1 MTGNGIHI
9 LADWPIWLVVIVCGA
24 LGQLF
29 KLAVYSTTKG
39 CFDLALIAQ
48 GRGLPSLQATVL
60 SCLLVLV
67 GVRSGWSSG
76 QAAFALVFAVI
87 VIHDTVKLRVAASRQ
102 REVVFHLVA
111 SLPEAGQFHQ
121 RVAGYLDPRLH
132 QTSHVAVG
140 VAFGGLF
147 ALALGIAPG

>member
-1 MTGNGIHI
+1 MHM

-24 LGQLF
+24 LVQLF
-29 KLAVYSTTKG
+29 KLVVYSTAKR

-67 GVRSGWSSG
+67 GMRSGWNSG

-87 VIHDTVKLRVAASRQ
+87 VVHDTVKLRVAASRQ

-140 VAFGGLF
+140 VVFGSLF
-147 ALALGIAPG
+147 ALAFGIAPG

>member
-1 MTGNGIHI
+1 MYM
-9 LADWPIWLVVIVCGA
+9 LADWPIWLVVTVCGA

-29 KLAVYSTTKG
+29 KLGVYSITKHR
-39 CFDLALIAQ
+39 FDLALIAQ
-48 GRGLPSLQATVL
+48 GRGLPSLQANVL

-67 GVRSGWSSG
+67 GVRSGWNSG

-102 REVVFHLVA
+102 RKVVYHLVA
-111 SLPEAGQFHQ
+111 SLPDAGHFHQ

-132 QTSHVAVG
+132 QTSHMVAG
-140 VAFGGLF
+140 VVFGGLF
-147 ALALGIAPG
+147 ALALGITSG

>member
-1 MTGNGIHI
+1 MHM
-9 LADWPIWLVVIVCGA
+9 LSDLPIWLVVIVCGA
-24 LGQLF
+24 LGQIF
-29 KLAVYSTTKG
+29 KLAVYSITKR

-67 GVRSGWSSG
+67 GMRSGWSSG

-87 VIHDTVKLRVAASRQ
+87 VVHDTVKFRVTASRQ
-102 REVVFHLVA
+102 REVMFHLVA

-121 RVAGYLDPRLH
+121 RVAGFLDPRLH
-132 QTSHVAVG
+132 QTSHVVAG
-140 VAFGGLF
+140 VVFGSLF
-147 ALALGIAPG
+147 ALAFGIAPG

>member
-1 MTGNGIHI
+1 MNI
-9 LADWPIWLVVIVCGA
+9 LADWPVWLVVTVCGV

-29 KLAVYSTTKG
+29 KLAVYSVTKRHL
-39 CFDLALIAQ
+39 DLALIAQ

-67 GVRSGWSSG
+67 VVRSGWNSS
-76 QAAFALVFAVI
+76 QAAFALIFAVI

-102 REVVFHLVA
+102 REVVYHLVA

-121 RVAGYLDPRLH
+121 RVAGYLDPRRH
-132 QTSHVAVG
+132 QTSHVSAG
-140 VAFGGLF
+140 VMFGGLF
-147 ALALGIAPG
+147 ALAFGITPG

>member
-1 MTGNGIHI
+1 M
-9 LADWPIWLVVIVCGA
+9 LAEWPIWLVVIVCGA

-29 KLAVYSTTKG
+29 KLAVYSTTKRR
-39 CFDLALIAQ
+39 FDLALIAQ
-48 GRGLPSLQATVL
+48 GRGLPSLQANVL

-67 GVRSGWSSG
+67 GVRSGWNSG

-102 REVVFHLVA
+102 RKVVYHLVA
-111 SLPEAGQFHQ
+111 SLPDAGHFHQ

-132 QTSHVAVG
+132 QTSHMVAG
-140 VAFGGLF
+140 VVFGGLF
-147 ALALGIAPG
+147 ALAFGIAPG